1 VLTVQPAASPR
12 LVGCDVRVEDA
23 TEKPVGVLVGFT
35 QAPEALSQAWKDTD
49 WMTVALG
56 TVKVKAY
63 VVEALGAELPIVT
76 DRPVICAA
84 ETLCANVVIISVRTE
99 SPITSLESIFLLL
112 MRIVLVFLPIIGMML
127 MMLMMIKFI
136 LSVLSVIAILCLSL
150 IVSTAVNA
158 SPYGAGIYN
167 ADVPYGG
174 QTQLTISTSG
184 NVSLTLTPSD
194 SGTLASASGTVTVIS
209 TDVVGYRLYARSLT
223 STSMTETG
231 GAIIP
236 ASANGSPAA
245 LAVNTWGYNL
255 DGSSNYSGM
264 TLSDVLIRS
273 ATQPYT
279 SGDVTNV
286 TYGVRVDNATAA
298 GNYTNSVIY
307 TAVPQTN

>member
-1 VLTVQPAASPR
+1 
-12 LVGCDVRVEDA
+12 
-23 TEKPVGVLVGFT
+23 
-35 QAPEALSQAWKDTD
+35 
-49 WMTVALG
+49 
-56 TVKVKAY
+56 
-63 VVEALGAELPIVT
+63 
-76 DRPVICAA
+76 
-84 ETLCANVVIISVRTE
+84 
-99 SPITSLESIFLLL
+99 
-112 MRIVLVFLPIIGMML
+112 MRIVLVFLPIIG

-150 IVSTAVNA
+150 IISNTVQAA
-158 SPYGAGIYN
+158 PYGAGIYN

-184 NVSLTLTPSD
+184 NVALSLTPSD

-209 TDVVGYRLYARSLT
+209 TDVVGYRLYARSSS
-223 STSMTETG
+223 STNMMEDA
-231 GAIIP
+231 GATIP

-255 DGSSNYSGM
+255 DGSSNYIGM

-279 SGDVTNV
+279 SGDITTV
-286 TYGVRVDNATAA
+286 TYGVRIDNSTAA